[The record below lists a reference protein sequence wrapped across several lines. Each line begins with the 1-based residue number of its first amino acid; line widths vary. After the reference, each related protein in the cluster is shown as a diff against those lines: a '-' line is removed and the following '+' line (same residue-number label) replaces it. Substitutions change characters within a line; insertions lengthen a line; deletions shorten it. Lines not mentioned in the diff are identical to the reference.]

1 MELLLP
7 VMQHTSIQSYYY
19 FNDICNAAACGDGP
33 DEERAAAHFSIPFKK
48 INTPADLYSVPSLLH
63 AGLAMKPPEGFPK
76 YIPASPDISAATS
89 PENLLLL
96 QGEKEVLVDCNRQLL
111 GYYSKAR
118 LDFHESQNF
127 GI

>member
-1 MELLLP
+1 M
-7 VMQHTSIQSYYY
+7 SY
-19 FNDICNAAACGDGP
+19 NAAACGDGP

-63 AGLAMKPPEGFPK
+63 ADLAMKPPEGFPR
-76 YIPASPDISAATS
+76 YVPTVTDTSTATS

-111 GYYSKAR
+111 SYYSKVR
-118 LDFHESQNF
+118 LEVHESQSF